1 MNEKIQQVAAAV
13 SGQQSMPGID
23 NPQTLRDAQAPYQ
36 VLVVDDMATNRAMVR
51 AILEPQDIEVTEA
64 HNGDSALERMA
75 QTEFD
80 AVVLDVIMPGMDGFE
95 VCRYIRE
102 EMGLNLTPVIMLT
115 SLGSPDDVA
124 MGLQS
129 GATDFVTKPYNSIE
143 LVARVK
149 SAVHQKRLTD
159 RLDDTES
166 VLFALAR
173 MVEAKDQN
181 TRDHCDR
188 LSHMA
193 VVFGQSLGCEF
204 EELDALRRG
213 GILHDIGKLGIPDAV
228 LLKEGPLTDAE
239 WVLMREHPVI
249 GARLCSPL
257 RTMKKTVDIIH
268 YHHEKWNG
276 SGYPEG
282 LAGPDIPLLARI
294 FQIVDIY
301 DALTTARPYK
311 AAFPVEEAVRV
322 MEEETGKGFWDPDLM
337 GRFLAIARQTPE
349 RLDLPR
355 YGVRDSSARLFD
367 NIVKRGLSDWDRG

>member
-1 MNEKIQQVAAAV
+1 
-13 SGQQSMPGID
+13 MPGVD
-23 NPQTLRDAQAPYQ
+23 NPEVARDAHAPYQ

-51 AILEPQDIEVTEA
+51 AILEPENIRITEA
-64 HNGDSALERMA
+64 HNGDSALEQLGRND
-75 QTEFD
+75 FD
-80 AVVLDVIMPGMDGFE
+80 AVILDVIMPGMNGFQ
-95 VCRYIRE
+95 VCRHLRE
-102 EMGLNLTPVIMLT
+102 EMGLSLTPVIMLT

-124 MGLQS
+124 MGLES

-193 VVFGQSLGCEF
+193 VVFGQSLGCRF
-204 EELDALRRG
+204 DELDALRRG

-228 LLKEGPLTDAE
+228 LLKEGPLTDPE
-239 WVLMREHPVI
+239 WILMREHPVI
-249 GARLCSPL
+249 GARLCRPL
-257 RTMKKTVDIIH
+257 RTMAKTVDIIH

-282 LAGPDIPLLARI
+282 LVGAEIPLLARI

-311 AAFPVEEAVRV
+311 RAFTMEEAIRI
-322 MEEETGKGFWDPDLM
+322 MEDETEKGFWDPDLM
-337 GRFLAIARQTPE
+337 PRFLAIARETPE

-355 YGVRDSSARLFD
+355 YGMRDSSARLFD